1 MEQKKI
7 LWVMMSVALLLIVLL
22 TAGLIWLK
30 PAGGDFPV
38 AGGTSGEVAAAGT
51 RFDAIEY
58 IREGEMVGLVET
70 EKPAG
75 EFVAVTGDIVIGQTR
90 EKAPEKPAGQET
102 GSAVQ
107 LTSAA
112 PVQRPAPRTE
122 PAPAPAPSPKPAPT
136 PKPAPVTETGI
147 EYWIQ
152 AGSFTKIAQA
162 EAAKDALSSRG
173 VESVILTRQIEGTTY
188 YRVRIGPYRDKAE
201 AEKFLG
207 WIRNIP
213 EYGSSYIS
221 EVPFSRTL

>member
-51 RFDAIEY
+51 PFDAIEY

-70 EKPAG
+70 EPEAG
-75 EFVAVTGDIVIGQTR
+75 EFVAVTGDIVLGQSQ
-90 EKAPEKPAGQET
+90 EKAPEKPAGQEA
-102 GSAVQ
+102 GSTVQ

-112 PVQRPAPRTE
+112 PVERPAPRTE
-122 PAPAPAPSPKPAPT
+122 PAPAPKPTPA

-152 AGSFTKIAQA
+152 AGSFTKVAQA
-162 EAAKDALSSRG
+162 EQTRDALSSRG
-173 VESVILTRQIEGTTY
+173 VESVVQTRQIEGTTY
-188 YRVRIGPYRDKAE
+188 YRVRIGPYGDKAE

-221 EVPFSRTL
+221 EVPYSRTL

>member
-7 LWVMMSVALLLIVLL
+7 IWVMMSVALLLIVLL

-58 IREGEMVGLVET
+58 IREGETVGMVET
-70 EKPAG
+70 EPEAG
-75 EFVAVTGDIVIGQTR
+75 EFVAETGDIVIGQTQ
-90 EKAPEKPAGQET
+90 EAAPEKPAAQED

-112 PVQRPAPRTE
+112 PVQRSVPKTE
-122 PAPAPAPSPKPAPT
+122 PAPAPAPQPAPA
-136 PKPAPVTETGI
+136 PKPAPVIETGI

-152 AGSFTKIAQA
+152 VGSFTKIAQA
-162 EAAKDALSSRG
+162 ESTKDALSARG
-173 VESVILTRQIEGTTY
+173 VESVVLTRQIEGTTY
-188 YRVRIGPYRDKAE
+188 YRVRLGPYGDKAE

-207 WIRNIP
+207 WIKSIP
-213 EYGSSYIS
+213 DYSASYIS
-221 EVPFSRTL
+221 EVPFRRTR

>member
-70 EKPAG
+70 EPEAG
-75 EFVAVTGDIVIGQTR
+75 EFVAVTGDIVLGQSQ
-90 EKAPEKPAGQET
+90 EKTAENTATPDAGA
-102 GSAVQ
+102 AVQ

-122 PAPAPAPSPKPAPT
+122 PAPAPVPKPTPT

-162 EAAKDALSSRG
+162 EATKEALSARG
-173 VESVILTRQIEGTTY
+173 VESVVQTRQIEGTTY
-188 YRVRIGPYRDKAE
+188 YRVRIGPYGDKAE

-207 WIRNIP
+207 WVRNIP
-213 EYGSSYIS
+213 EYSSSYIS